1 MRYLFTLACLL
12 LVTSTVADDAD
23 FDFDSVA
30 AKKAFRDYKKAVAK
44 DKKSQA
50 QKQKTLDEE
59 AAKAAKEIRDAFVAN
74 LKRAL
79 KKSMQAGNLEEANK
93 IDAAIKVAKKWK
105 LKSDL
110 RTQVKEKQKTDL
122 LLPQTKTALIKFLI
136 GTSTSWLL
144 AIEPK
149 IHPGNQPKT
158 MNFLS
163 EDTAQMWWGEKVR
176 WVPVSARTL
185 RIKHRDWTRVVA
197 FSPDFRSFE
206 LYVPHENNF
215 VHGYLREA
223 EMNNPPSRR

>member
-12 LVTSTVADDAD
+12 LATATVADEAE
-23 FDFDSVA
+23 FDFDSVP
-30 AKKAFRDYKKAVAK
+30 AKKALRAYKKAMAK
-44 DKKSQA
+44 DEKARA
-50 QKQKTLDEE
+50 QRVKEIETED
-59 AAKAAKEIRDAFVAN
+59 AKAIKKTREAFIDS
-74 LKRAL
+74 LRKAL
-79 KKSMQAGNLEEANK
+79 KKSMQAGNLEEANR
-93 IDAAIKVAKKWK
+93 IDSAIKVAKKEK
-105 LKSDL
+105 LKPDL

-122 LLPQTKTALIKFLI
+122 LLPQTKTALVKFLM
-136 GTSTSWLL
+136 GTSWLL
-144 AIEPK
+144 AIEPNFRPDNK
-149 IHPGNQPKT
+149 PKT
-158 MNFLS
+158 MLFLS

-215 VHGYLREA
+215 VHGYLRET